1 MRFKH
6 ILVAA
11 IMLGVAAHAAA
22 QDIHFSQPDV
32 NPILFNPAY
41 SGFFSGSG
49 RFAVTYRN
57 QWASVTQA
65 FQTIAA
71 NGEYALSRRRYQRDG
86 VSLGAAFFSDR
97 AGTLNYGTTAATAV
111 LSYYKSLN
119 RYNNNFLSCGLSL
132 GFAQSGFDPAQALM
146 RDDEAFAR
154 ATLLYPLFGLG
165 VAWFC
170 QPHEHFYIKT
180 ALSGQNL
187 NRPALSYTGEAP
199 LGEHPAYLERRYNM
213 YLRAEYRVA
222 PSLAVQPLLAVQ
234 MQRNNSEVVVGTDM
248 KWYLAELVGKGAAV
262 SAGVA
267 VRHADAII
275 FSLTTEWTSLLFS
288 FAYDSNFSKLVPAS
302 HGVGAFEASL
312 VYHLSRSERV
322 KRKAL
327 PCPII

>member
-1 MRFKH
+1 MRVVKY

-11 IMLGVAAHAAA
+11 MLGVAVHASA

-86 VSLGAAFFSDR
+86 VSIGAAFFSDR

-119 RYNNNFLSCGLSL
+119 RYNNNFLSAGLSL

-165 VAWFC
+165 VAWFY

-187 NRPALSYTGEAP
+187 NRPALSYTGEAD
-199 LGEHPAYLERRYNM
+199 LGEHPAYLERRYLGTVG
-213 YLRAEYRVA
+213 YRPPGRGLHRPGGRPRDEYRAREGLRVYVFQWRKLPVCLGEGVSGWEDSVLQA
-222 PSLAVQPLLAVQ
+222 HQLCPLPYSRQ
-234 MQRNNSEVVVGTDM
+234 
-248 KWYLAELVGKGAAV
+248 
-262 SAGVA
+262 A
-267 VRHADAII
+267 VR
-275 FSLTTEWTSLLFS
+275 
-288 FAYDSNFSKLVPAS
+288 
-302 HGVGAFEASL
+302 
-312 VYHLSRSERV
+312 
-322 KRKAL
+322 
-327 PCPII
+327 